1 MYTEIVYLLFFHFR
15 FLKKFWCKTSC
26 LDYLQA
32 SPNLMNKFQD
42 SGSLWQLCPMLCIV
56 HRPCCNI
63 GKYVCTIKKIPFKNR
78 IFIFYEKFWNLA
90 HYIFDCVLP
99 AQTTTYMNTWCAIKK
114 RILSKSIY
122 SLLNNV
128 HLYSSSIL
136 STHLESMES
145 TNNNLPINYL
155 LSHLQNQERIQL
167 QSWKCRN

>member
-63 GKYVCTIKKIPFKNR
+63 GKYVCTIKKILLKIEFLSFMKNFEIWLIISLTVCYLHR
-78 IFIFYEKFWNLA
+78 LLHTWIHGVLLKREYYQNQSILFWIMYIFIVVVY
-90 HYIFDCVLP
+90 
-99 AQTTTYMNTWCAIKK
+99 
-114 RILSKSIY
+114 
-122 SLLNNV
+122 
-128 HLYSSSIL
+128 
-136 STHLESMES
+136 LE
-145 TNNNLPINYL
+145 LI
-155 LSHLQNQERIQL
+155 
-167 QSWKCRN
+167 